1 MVAPPF
7 ELNDFETRDVI
18 YFILVIQCCCT
29 QIYAYVESYTI
40 SWLEIDSMR
49 MKIEN
54 VFLVFHVTG
63 RRSGKDP
70 IDAQVK
76 P

>member
-1 MVAPPF
+1 MH
-7 ELNDFETRDVI
+7 
-18 YFILVIQCCCT
+18 
-29 QIYAYVESYTI
+29 AYVESYTI